1 VVIATRGRLWRLA
14 TGWAFESTFDQWQQ
28 DPGHPTLY
36 RVERDVIVDV
46 SRAFP
51 GAGPAMCAGHA
62 AYLTDR
68 ETDRRRLPAGAAQP
82 HSPTTP
88 ARITSEYDG
97 NEYGG
102 LPVKYCVFSI
112 LLYHTKCRGT
122 S

>member
-1 VVIATRGRLWRLA
+1 M
-14 TGWAFESTFDQWQQ
+14 
-28 DPGHPTLY
+28 
-36 RVERDVIVDV
+36 IVDV